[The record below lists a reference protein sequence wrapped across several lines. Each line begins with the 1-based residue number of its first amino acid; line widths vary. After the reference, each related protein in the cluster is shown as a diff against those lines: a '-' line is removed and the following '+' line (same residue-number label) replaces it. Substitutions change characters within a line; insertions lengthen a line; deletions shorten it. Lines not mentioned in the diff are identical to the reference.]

1 MSLRERAT
9 RELHGLTRSM
19 CCAQKEGK
27 DVTKCALVVPEC
39 QKYRE
44 AHVRCK
50 LGQLDAR
57 TRIQGNKSQY

>member
-1 MSLRERAT
+1 MRV
-9 RELHGLTRSM
+9 
-19 CCAQKEGK
+19 QKEGK
-27 DVTKCALVVPEC
+27 DVTKCALIVPEC

-57 TRIQGNKSQY
+57 SRIQGNKSY

>member
-1 MSLRERAT
+1 MSKSCQGSLEDLVRCLR
-9 RELHGLTRSM
+9 GSDCM
-19 CCAQKEGK
+19 QKEGK
-27 DVTKCALVVPEC
+27 DVTKCALTVPEC

-57 TRIQGNKSQY
+57 TRIQGNKSY